1 MWCSFFVFLFVLF
14 NEYDADNSN
23 LAFDFYV
30 RSRGCTTFGAAIPDG
45 DSIFATM
52 GKGNVWG
59 KS

>member
-1 MWCSFFVFLFVLF
+1 LFVLF